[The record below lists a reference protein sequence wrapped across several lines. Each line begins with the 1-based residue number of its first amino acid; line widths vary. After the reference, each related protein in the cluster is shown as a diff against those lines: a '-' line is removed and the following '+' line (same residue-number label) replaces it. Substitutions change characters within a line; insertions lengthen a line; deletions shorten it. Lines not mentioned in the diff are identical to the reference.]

1 MSEVRLIDANAAFKA
16 LSEEAAHRILHSDGK
31 PFDCGRTNGII
42 LARDIMAK
50 APTITPESLG
60 YRKVVHGRWENTVKW
75 WQGGS
80 AWKRCS
86 VCGIISEKTR
96 YCRNCGARM
105 IEKTDCLH
113 QG

>member
-1 MSEVRLIDANAAFKA
+1 MSEVRLIDGNALEQNFDPDTWQGEMMIA
-16 LSEEAAHRILHSDGK
+16 LVR
-31 PFDCGRTNGII
+31 N
-42 LARDIMAK
+42 

-86 VCGIISEKTR
+86 VCGIISKKTR

-105 IEKTDCLH
+105 IEKTDRPH